1 MGRLL
6 KNKRAG
12 EQHVAWHRANLGG
25 PETLK
30 LTSEAFAHE
39 TPMPLSTAGRRAGGD
54 NVSPELAWS
63 PAPEGTAQL
72 LLVFEDPDV
81 PMSTPAVHT
90 VALIDP
96 ELTALPTGGL
106 DRKSPAP
113 GVRLLR
119 STMSSGY
126 HGPEP
131 IKGHGPH
138 RYVFQLFALAE
149 PLDEATRQA
158 RPRALMDAVAGPV
171 LARGRLDGTYER

>member
-12 EQHVAWHRANLGG
+12 EERVAWYRPNLGG
-25 PETLK
+25 PDTLE
-30 LTSEAFAHE
+30 LTSEAFEHE
-39 TPMPLSTAGRRAGGD
+39 ASMPLTHAGRRAGGD
-54 NVSPELAWS
+54 NTSPALTWS

-81 PMSTPAVHT
+81 PMSNPAVHT

-96 ELTALPTGGL
+96 KLTTLPTGGL
-106 DRKSPAP
+106 DKGSPAQ
-113 GVRLLR
+113 GVQLLR

-126 HGPEP
+126 FGPEP

-149 PLDEATRQA
+149 PLGDDARQA
-158 RPRALMDAVAGPV
+158 RPRALLDAVAGPV
-171 LARGRLDGTYER
+171 LARGRLDGIYER

>member
-12 EQHVAWHRANLGG
+12 EERVAWHRPNLGG
-25 PETLK
+25 PHTLE
-30 LTSEAFAHE
+30 LSSEAFAHE
-39 TPMPLSTAGRRAGGD
+39 ASMPLTHAGRRAGGD
-54 NVSPELAWS
+54 NTSPALAWT

-81 PMSTPAVHT
+81 PMANPAVHT

-96 ELTALPTGGL
+96 TLTSLPTGGL
-106 DRKSPAP
+106 DKKTPAA
-113 GVRLLR
+113 GVQLLR

-126 HGPEP
+126 FGPEP

-149 PLDEATRQA
+149 PLDEAARQA
-158 RPRALMDAVAGPV
+158 RPRTLLDTVAGPV
-171 LARGRLDGTYER
+171 LARGRLDGIYER